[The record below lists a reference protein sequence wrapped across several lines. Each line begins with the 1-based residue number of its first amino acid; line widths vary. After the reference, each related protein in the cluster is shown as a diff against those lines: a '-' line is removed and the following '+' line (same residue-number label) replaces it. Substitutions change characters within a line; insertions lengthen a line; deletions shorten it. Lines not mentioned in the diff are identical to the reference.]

1 MQLRLKKAT
10 DTIKRLT
17 NGTYRH
23 ARDGIASRH
32 SIVTRALYNRLRR
45 LTKAAFDH
53 CEAYSAEVETQVANG
68 GGSSSQ
74 GASQGAAEA
83 PRATPTKTRKP
94 LKPKTPVKPK
104 AASRRTPQPT
114 EPAPPVVDLM
124 GLVGTTVKQ
133 SFDGVWFDAK
143 VSYVKPY
150 FRLTFTDGDEQDMTS
165 TDFKSLTEGVFE
177 GARLRYHCGV
187 PWVWADVIV
196 QERYEGRRKH
206 GAIWEA
212 DDQPYGSTARDAWVV
227 EFAND
232 GSWAPIDLRLTRKVA
247 DDTGSVP
254 GTWVPM
260 K

>member
-1 MQLRLKKAT
+1 MTKK
-10 DTIKRLT
+10 LT
-17 NGTYRH
+17 NGTYSH
-23 ARDGIASRH
+23 ARNGSASQR
-32 SIVTRALYNRLRR
+32 SIVTCALYTRLPR

-53 CEAYSAEVETQVANG
+53 CEAYSDEIETQATNG
-68 GGSSSQ
+68 EGS
-74 GASQGAAEA
+74 SQGAAEV
-83 PRATPTKTRKP
+83 PHATPTKARKP
-94 LKPKTPVKPK
+94 LKPKTPAKPK

-114 EPAPPVVDLM
+114 EPAPPEVDLM
-124 GLVGTTVKQ
+124 ALVDTTVKQ
-133 SFDGVWFDAK
+133 SFDGVWFNAK

-150 FRLTFTDGDEQDMTS
+150 FRLTFTDGDEQDMS
-165 TDFKSLTEGVFE
+165 SADFKSLTEGVFE

-187 PWVWADVIV
+187 PWLWADVIV

-247 DDTGSVP
+247 DETGSVP